1 MDQNAYRNLVAG
13 TDKSW
18 GKKTLRLSL
27 KTVSCAYSAAVRCRN
42 WMYDKHLLKSHRC
55 ESSVISIG
63 NITTG
68 GTGKTPLVIWLCKH
82 LNEKEQNTAVLTRG
96 YKTEHGKLT
105 DEPAILAKSCGQAS
119 VIVDS
124 DRVRGA
130 QKAITQSNAR
140 VLVLD
145 DGFQHRRLRRDLD
158 IIAID
163 GTCAFG
169 YEKILPAGFLREP
182 LKGLKRA
189 DAVVITRYEQAS
201 PETTDGIIERIK
213 KINPNILIAKAL
225 HEHPFAVMIKGQK
238 LTIEQLREKNIYA
251 FCGIGNPDAFMNN
264 LKNLGLNVVGHK
276 IYNDHHNYSEND
288 ITDIYEEA
296 RYMDAD
302 VVLSTE
308 KDWVKTALL
317 VKPQSDIIFA
327 YLALKLRFIEG
338 GDELK
343 QLVDRTVN
351 SDTKGIADA

>member
-13 TDKSW
+13 TDISC
-18 GKKTLRLSL
+18 GKKTLRLAL
-27 KTVSCAYSAAVRCRN
+27 KAVSCVYSAAVRSRN
-42 WMYDKHLLKSHRC
+42 WMYDRHLLKSHRC
-55 ESSVISIG
+55 ESTVISIG

-68 GTGKTPLVIWLCKH
+68 GTGKTPLVIWLCNY
-82 LNEKEQNTAVLTRG
+82 LSEKEQNLAVLTRG
-96 YKTEHGKLT
+96 YKSEHGKLS
-105 DEPAILAKSCGQAS
+105 DEPAILAKSCGAAR

-130 QKAITQSNAR
+130 QKAITQSSAK

-163 GTCAFG
+163 ATCAFG
-169 YEKILPAGFLREP
+169 YDKILPAGFLREP

-189 DAVVITRYEQAS
+189 GAVVITRYEQAQ
-201 PETTDGIIERIK
+201 PEAADGIVERIK
-213 KINPNILIAKAL
+213 KLNPDVLIAKAV

-238 LTIEQLREKNIYA
+238 LTIEQLREKKIYA

-264 LKNLGLNVVGHK
+264 LKNLELNIVGHK

-288 ITDIYEEA
+288 ISDIYEES
-296 RYMDAD
+296 RYMDAEI
-302 VVLSTE
+302 VLSTE

-327 YLALKLRFIEG
+327 YLALKLRFVEG
-338 GDELK
+338 GDEIK
-343 QLVDRTVN
+343 QLIDRTVSN
-351 SDTKGIADA
+351 NTKGNADA